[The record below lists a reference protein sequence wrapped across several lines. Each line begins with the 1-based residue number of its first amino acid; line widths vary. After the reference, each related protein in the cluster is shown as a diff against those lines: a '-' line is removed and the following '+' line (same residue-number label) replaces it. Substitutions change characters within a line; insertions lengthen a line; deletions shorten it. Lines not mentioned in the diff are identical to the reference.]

1 MARQTLSQTDA
12 ILAILANGRRI
23 TLAQLAE
30 RVGRKTRRSVSPSSL
45 TVRLSNLRAA
55 GHNIAT
61 FRGGSSRARG
71 GATQY
76 ALVTN

>member
-1 MARQTLSQTDA
+1 MARATVSQTDA
-12 ILAILANGRRI
+12 ILTILKDGRRI

-45 TVRLSNLRAA
+45 TVRLSNLRQA
-55 GHNIAT
+55 GYNIAT
-61 FRGGSSRARG
+61 FRGGASRARG

-76 ALVTN
+76 ALIS